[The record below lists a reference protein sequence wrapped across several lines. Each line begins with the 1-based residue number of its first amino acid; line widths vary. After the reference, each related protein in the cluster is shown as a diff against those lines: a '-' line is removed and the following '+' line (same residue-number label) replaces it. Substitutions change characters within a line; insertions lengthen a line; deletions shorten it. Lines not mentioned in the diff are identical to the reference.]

1 MYLLYIPCYVLFLL
15 LFFCRCIIEISINL
29 LGNCSTSPKWKE
41 NGDVCVFLNEC
52 VAVCVRGCVC
62 VCWEV
67 TKIKEDKYSL
77 SITAVQKEGV
87 FRAVLVQTF
96 FFFATFAFSFREECC
111 SVCKC
116 IIFYEMLL
124 YCKYHCEY
132 FCIILIMFVFW
143 SRVVRSLPAAPKN
156 SHLTTDFVC
165 NQLGKPVQTSH
176 KLFPASRQ
184 AYSSLFLP
192 VHSVSC
198 LLFPDRCHV
207 FIIPPTHCLY
217 QLQVIV

>member
-1 MYLLYIPCYVLFLL
+1 M
-15 LFFCRCIIEISINL
+15 
-29 LGNCSTSPKWKE
+29 
-41 NGDVCVFLNEC
+41 
-52 VAVCVRGCVC
+52 
-62 VCWEV
+62 
-67 TKIKEDKYSL
+67 
-77 SITAVQKEGV
+77 V

-96 FFFATFAFSFREECC
+96 VFATFAFSFREECC

-143 SRVVRSLPAAPKN
+143 SRVVRPLPAAPKN
-156 SHLTTDFVC
+156 SDLTTDFVC
-165 NQLGKPVQTSH
+165 NQLGNQSKRLISYFLQVV
-176 KLFPASRQ
+176 KLTRH
-184 AYSSLFLP
+184 SLP
-192 VHSVSC
+192 MHSVWR